1 MTSHDDGRAFGRGK
15 IILLGEHAVVYGVPA
30 LAAGIGRGV
39 WARATPA
46 DASVMAIAPWGIEVR
61 PDGDEDLARALAALL
76 AEHPDHG
83 ELPPLRI
90 EVEVELPAGAGLGCS
105 AALGVAVLRAI
116 DAAVGR
122 APSDAEVAER
132 SLAWERVFH
141 GNPSGIDNTVAA
153 HGGIVLFTRG
163 APLVTVTPKRPLLLV
178 IGDSEESA
186 STKAMVSE
194 VRRQHDR
201 DPARFQKTLD
211 GIASLVQN
219 ARLAIEAGDLD
230 DLGQLMNLDHTL
242 LNTWMLSTA
251 ALEEMCAAS
260 RHAGAKGAK
269 LTGSGGGGCMIALV
283 EDDEVA
289 ERVREAIEAT
299 GHRAFA
305 AEVAA
310 DGTAAVPARSEAGR

>member
-1 MTSHDDGRAFGRGK
+1 MTSRDDGRAFGRGK

-39 WARATPA
+39 WARAGLA
-46 DASVMAIAPWGIEVR
+46 DATRADATRLAITPWNIEVR
-61 PDGDEDLARALAALL
+61 PDGDGDLSRALAALL
-76 AEHPDHG
+76 DAHPSG
-83 ELPPLRI
+83 AVPPLSI

-116 DAAVGR
+116 DAAVGH

-153 HGGIVLFTRG
+153 HGGIVMFTRG
-163 APLVTVTPKRPLLLV
+163 APLETVTPKRPLRIV
-178 IGDSEESA
+178 IGDSAESA

-211 GIASLVQN
+211 AIAALVQN

-242 LNTWMLSTA
+242 LNTLMLSTA
-251 ALEEMCAAS
+251 ALEEMCAAA

-283 EDDEVA
+283 EDDEIA

-299 GHRAFA
+299 GHRAF
-305 AEVAA
+305 
-310 DGTAAVPARSEAGR
+310 TAEAGR